1 MCVCEME
8 CMVWEGV
15 ELSASHMPLEY
26 TMDGVIII
34 IIIFINTIIFVI
46 MIIIILL

>member
-34 IIIFINTIIFVI
+34 FIFINTIIFVI